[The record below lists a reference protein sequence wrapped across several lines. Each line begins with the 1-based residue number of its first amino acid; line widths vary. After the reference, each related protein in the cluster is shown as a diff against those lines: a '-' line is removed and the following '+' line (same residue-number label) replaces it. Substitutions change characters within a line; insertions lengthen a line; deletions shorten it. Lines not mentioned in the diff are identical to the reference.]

1 MKDVPVRHFFDW
13 FSQHVIPEDPWLIL
27 GTGPSFAFRKSYDL
41 SGYHLFCL
49 NHVVREQAVLVAH
62 VIDLDVVQACADV
75 LEHHARFLVMPW
87 YPHVENRPGSLSLE
101 ELQRNVPLLR
111 RLAEAGRLLWYD
123 LSSSPVRRSA
133 WPVVQATYFSAEAAL
148 SLLALAGARRV
159 RTLGV
164 DGGTDYSSDFDD
176 LRQKTLLANG
186 RASFDLQFEGFART
200 ILGTGVD
207 VAPLNVP
214 SPVRIYVAH
223 TPAETLPVAVLRH
236 SIRRRSSLSVEFLT
250 LPTDAPPLP
259 DEMGPAIVLSPR
271 AHCVADVRPLW
282 MGQAGEGEVVLPAC
296 PPRRGDV
303 GIGLVL
309 LGPGIGS
316 EVAHL
321 ATLLRAGVSAAPLLA
336 VLRAPT
342 RTGLPPVWNPDARY
356 HPDRSRF
363 VHYPQD
369 GSEPWLSRVHPL
381 GYLWVRELLD
391 GVARGFITA
400 ELVAAEIRRGYV
412 RPSLAYQVEHMVEEP
427 LLVPRVARVLDQG
440 FRPGAQGWRRGL
452 VTSSVAVLQALAR
465 QVERSARRRRA
476 PVQQLASPQWAGDDR
491 R

>member
-1 MKDVPVRHFFDW
+1 VPVRHFFDW
-13 FSQHVIPEDPWLIL
+13 FPQHVIPEDPWLIL
-27 GTGPSFAFRKSYDL
+27 GKGPSFALRDSYDL
-41 SGYHLFCL
+41 SGYHLFSL
-49 NHVVREQAVLVAH
+49 NHAVREQAVLVAH
-62 VIDLDVVQACADV
+62 MIDLDVVQASADV
-75 LEHHARFLVMPW
+75 LERHARFLVMPW
-87 YPHVENRPGSLSLE
+87 YPHVANRPGLLSLE
-101 ELQRNVPLLR
+101 ELRRNVPLLQ

-123 LSSSPVRRSA
+123 LSTSPVRRGA

-223 TPAETLPVAVLRH
+223 TPAEMLPVAVLRH
-236 SIRRRSSLSVEFLT
+236 SIRRRASLSVEFLT
-250 LPTDAPPLP
+250 LPTDGLPPP
-259 DEMGPAIVLSPR
+259 DQMGPALVLSPR

-282 MGQAGEGEVVLPAC
+282 MGQAGEGEVILPAC
-296 PPRRGDV
+296 LPQREDV
-303 GIGLVL
+303 AIGVALV
-309 LGPGIGS
+309 GPGIDS

-321 ATLLRAGVSAAPLLA
+321 ATLLRAGISAAPLRA
-336 VLRAPT
+336 ALRAPT
-342 RTGLPPVWNPDARY
+342 RTGLHPVWNPDAQY
-356 HPDRSRF
+356 QPGRSRF

-369 GSEPWLSRVHPL
+369 GSEPWLTRAHPL
-381 GYLWVRELLD
+381 GHLWVRELLD
-391 GVARGFITA
+391 GVAQGFITA
-400 ELVAAEIRRGYV
+400 ELIAGEIRRGHV
-412 RPSLAYQVEHMVEEP
+412 RPSLAYQVEHIVEEP
-427 LLVPRVARVLDQG
+427 LLVPRVARLLDQG
-440 FRPGAQGWRRGL
+440 FRPSEGKQGWRRGL
-452 VTSSVAVLQALAR
+452 VTSSVAILQALGR
-465 QVERSARRRRA
+465 QVERSARRWRA
-476 PVQQLASPQWAGDDR
+476 RSAARVTAMDR

>member
-1 MKDVPVRHFFDW
+1 VLVRHFFDW
-13 FSQHVIPEDPWLIL
+13 FSQHVLPEEPWLIL
-27 GTGPSFAFRKSYDL
+27 GKGPSFAFRNSYDL
-41 SGYHLFCL
+41 SAYHLFCL

-75 LEHHARFLVMPW
+75 LEDHARFLVMPW
-87 YPHVENRPGSLSLE
+87 YPHVENRPGSHSLE
-101 ELQRNVPLLR
+101 ELQRSVPLLQ

-123 LSSSPVRRSA
+123 LSTSPLRHGA

-164 DGGTDYSSDFDD
+164 DGGTDYSSNFDD

-200 ILGTGVD
+200 ILGTGVN
-207 VAPLNVP
+207 VAPLNIP

-236 SIRRRSSLSVEFLT
+236 SIRRRASLSVEFLT
-250 LPTDAPPLP
+250 LPIDARPLP
-259 DEMGPAIVLSPR
+259 DKMSPALVLSPR
-271 AHCVADVRPLW
+271 AHGVADVRPLW
-282 MGQAGEGEVVLPAC
+282 MRQAGEGEVILPAC
-296 PPRRGDV
+296 SPQRKDV
-303 GIGLVL
+303 VIGLALV
-309 LGPGIGS
+309 GPGMGS

-321 ATLLRAGVSAAPLLA
+321 ATLLRAGVSAAQ
-336 VLRAPT
+336 LRAT
-342 RTGLPPVWNPDARY
+342 LRALIWTGLHPDWNPDARY

-369 GSEPWLSRVHPL
+369 GSEPWLSRAHPL
-381 GYLWVRELLD
+381 GHLWVRELLD

-400 ELVAAEIRRGYV
+400 ELVAAEIRRGHV
-412 RPSLAYQVEHMVEEP
+412 RPSLAYQVEHLVEEP

-440 FRPGAQGWRRGL
+440 FRPSEGVQGWRRGL

-476 PVQQLASPQWAGDDR
+476 PVQQHASPQWAGDDR